1 MPATDSA
8 RCAVT
13 PAMVVRVSPNA
24 RRERRWNQRPK
35 TATSGVTISVTSASR
50 QSSTNRPMIAKTI
63 VKRPQISAPSSADST
78 SLRVSTSLVRRLM
91 IQPARCSEK

>member
-13 PAMVVRVSPNA
+13 PAMVVRISPNA
-24 RRERRWNQRPK
+24 RRERRWNQRRRRS
-35 TATSGVTISVTSASR
+35 TSGITLSVTSASR

-63 VKRPQISAPSSADST
+63 V
-78 SLRVSTSLVRRLM
+78 
-91 IQPARCSEK
+91 SE